1 MAINDLLFERLDGSD
16 DFLGRLTQGQLIVIA
31 GKPAFGKTALAA
43 RIINNLAINDGVS
56 VALFSLELYWLY
68 ISGYFANYF
77 AKSVYG
83 VYRRVL
89 TCKSSITYLA
99 LSVPVDGEIQSGYKN
114 GRKRGQN
121 PLKFVSKDI
130 KKACSKARCTNEL

>member
-1 MAINDLLFERLDGSD
+1 MFMAINDLSFERLDVSD

-31 GKPAFGKTALAA
+31 EKPAFGKTALAA

-56 VALFSLELYWLY
+56 VALFSLESYRLY

-83 VYRRVL
+83 RVS
-89 TCKSSITYLA
+89 TCTD
-99 LSVPVDGEIQSGYKN
+99 V
-114 GRKRGQN
+114 
-121 PLKFVSKDI
+121 
-130 KKACSKARCTNEL
+130 

>member
-1 MAINDLLFERLDGSD
+1 MFMAINDLSFERLDGSD

-56 VALFSLELYWLY
+56 VALFSLESYWLY
-68 ISGYFANYF
+68 ISGYFVNYF
-77 AKSVYG
+77 AKSVY
-83 VYRRVL
+83 RCVL

-121 PLKFVSKDI
+121 PLESISKGM
-130 KKACSKARCTNEL
+130 KKACCKARCTNEL

>member
-1 MAINDLLFERLDGSD
+1 MFMAINDLSFERLDVSD

-56 VALFSLELYWLY
+56 VALFSLESYWLY

-83 VYRRVL
+83 RVS
-89 TCKSSITYLA
+89 TCTD
-99 LSVPVDGEIQSGYKN
+99 V
-114 GRKRGQN
+114 
-121 PLKFVSKDI
+121 
-130 KKACSKARCTNEL
+130 